1 MSSVKVVRFKELVRW
16 DSGFNFGKK
25 EINTKFELEYLEKI
39 LTPRKEKIKPSEY
52 DDITPIVAKIPFASS
67 HIELRK
73 ERKTRM
79 DMYAV
84 YGGDL
89 LVSNI
94 NFHQG
99 AVAICKENKIYAS
112 THYQPYIVNESII
125 NKDFLYLMLKQNLYL
140 EYIATKRTKG
150 IKTESNFNFIKTLQI
165 PLPPRPIQD
174 KIIADLQEIENEI
187 KALKDKKVSVE
198 KEIDDF
204 IQKILGVD
212 TNAQI
217 LNKTGVKIVQY
228 KDLKLFDYK
237 SNALETNEVTSSYPQ
252 YKFSDFLTRKLDK
265 VKIVNGIEY
274 KRVTV
279 RTKAGGLTLRDKVY
293 GKDIGTKNQF
303 EIKEGQFLISK
314 IDARNGSFGIV
325 GNELDNAIVTAD
337 FLNFEI
343 NRSIVNDK
351 FLIMVLKTPFYVE
364 KLSSLSSGTTGR
376 KRINKQKLLEI
387 NILLPNVIEQDKLIE
402 KLNNLD
408 RKIES
413 LSSELKKAK
422 EKVLYDLI

>member
-1 MSSVKVVRFKELVRW
+1 MSSVKVVRFKELKLWSFALQETKAISSNYGLSTLGDVLVNLTNGRKFTLK
-16 DSGFNFGKK
+16 DNEIYGEPTISSKTNEISVSRQDFGKIFK
-25 EINTKFELEYLEKI
+25 VKSRVKI
-39 LTPRKEKIKPSEY
+39 LKGDLVISKMHTQNGLFAF
-52 DDITPIVAKIPFASS
+52 AKQEFASTTTFIPFK
-67 HIELRK
+67 IRDEL
-73 ERKTRM
+73 
-79 DMYAV
+79 
-84 YGGDL
+84 
-89 LVSNI
+89 I
-94 NFHQG
+94 NP
-99 AVAICKENKIYAS
+99 N
-112 THYQPYIVNESII
+112 
-125 NKDFLYLMLKQNLYL
+125 FLYMLLKPTLARL
-140 EYIATKRTKG
+140 VKFDSVKRETYKVDE
-150 IKTESNFNFIKTLQI
+150 ILDLQI

-174 KIIADLQEIENEI
+174 KIIDDLQKIENKI

-237 SNALETNEVTSSYPQ
+237 SNALETNEVSPDLQ

-314 IDARNGSFGIV
+314 IDARNGSFGIG

-376 KRINKQKLLEI
+376 KRINEQKFLEV
-387 NILLPNVIEQDKLIE
+387 NISLPTVIEQNKLIE
-402 KLNNLD
+402 KLSNLD

-413 LSSELKKAK
+413 LSSRLKKTK
-422 EKVLYDLI
+422 EKVLYNLI

>member
-1 MSSVKVVRFKELVRW
+1 MSSVKVVRFKELKLWSFALQETKAISSNYGLSTLGDVLVNLTNGRKFTLK
-16 DSGFNFGKK
+16 DNEIYGEPTISSKTNEISVSRQDFGKIFK
-25 EINTKFELEYLEKI
+25 VKSRVKI
-39 LTPRKEKIKPSEY
+39 LKGDLVISKMHTQNGLFAF
-52 DDITPIVAKIPFASS
+52 AKQEFASTTTFIPFK
-67 HIELRK
+67 IRDEL
-73 ERKTRM
+73 
-79 DMYAV
+79 
-84 YGGDL
+84 
-89 LVSNI
+89 I
-94 NFHQG
+94 NP
-99 AVAICKENKIYAS
+99 N
-112 THYQPYIVNESII
+112 
-125 NKDFLYLMLKQNLYL
+125 FLYMLLKPTLARL
-140 EYIATKRTKG
+140 VKFDSVKRETYKVDE
-150 IKTESNFNFIKTLQI
+150 ILDLQI

-174 KIIADLQEIENEI
+174 KIIDDLQKIENKI

-237 SNALETNEVTSSYPQ
+237 SNALETNEVSPDLQ

-376 KRINKQKLLEI
+376 KRINEQKFLEV
-387 NILLPNVIEQDKLIE
+387 NISLPTVIEQNKLIE
-402 KLNNLD
+402 KLSNLD

-413 LSSELKKAK
+413 LSSRLKKTK
-422 EKVLYDLI
+422 EKVLYNLI